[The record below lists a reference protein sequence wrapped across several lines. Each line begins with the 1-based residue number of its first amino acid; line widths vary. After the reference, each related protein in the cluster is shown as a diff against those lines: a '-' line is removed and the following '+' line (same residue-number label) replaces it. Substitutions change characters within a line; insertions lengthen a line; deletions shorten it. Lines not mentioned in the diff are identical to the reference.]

1 MLLAPCAGSGMT
13 MRTCLQLLQSIAK
26 EAAAAQGAG
35 ATAAAMVK
43 GAQKYLEQGHTSYMQ
58 RAIQA
63 DRAQV
68 WPLLWHFSPA
78 LMRCQLPRRRR
89 LCDCVCCQ
97 SHDEQSF

>member
-1 MLLAPCAGSGMT
+1 MT
-13 MRTCLQLLQSIAK
+13 MRTCWQLLQSIAK

-68 WPLLWHFSPA
+68 WPLLWHFSLA
-78 LMRCQLPRRRR
+78 LMRCQCRADVDFVIACAANLMMSRASET
-89 LCDCVCCQ
+89 L
-97 SHDEQSF
+97 